1 MSIWLQT
8 YNEALG
14 MYNAAIITS
23 IFGAFCVTFAVL
35 ICWPKLVKDFG
46 PIGGFLSAAFI
57 IGTCW
62 IINHKLPGFG
72 FMTGLSTDTAGN
84 MMQYGLIHQGLRG
97 AAPWVDMGFAIGVGF
112 VTFDLLTAKK
122 GSRSVL
128 VKEAFPRWLTII
140 IGGVT
145 GGILAGLVGFTNAV
159 L

>member
-1 MSIWLQT
+1 MSDWLQT

-23 IFGAFCVTFAVL
+23 IFGAFCVAFAVL
-35 ICWPKLVKDFG
+35 ICWPKLVKNFG
-46 PIGGFLSAAFI
+46 PTGGFLAAAFI

-72 FMTGLSTDTAGN
+72 FSTGLATDSEGK
-84 MMQYGLIHQGLRG
+84 MMQFGLIHQGLRG
-97 AAPWVDMGFAIGVGF
+97 AAPWVDMGFAIAAGF
-112 VTFDLLTAKK
+112 VTSDLLTAKK
-122 GSRSVL
+122 GKRLAL

-140 IGGVT
+140 AGGIA
-145 GGILAGLVGFTNAV
+145 GGILAGLTGFTNAA

>member
-1 MSIWLQT
+1 MSNWLQT

-46 PIGGFLSAAFI
+46 TIGGFLAAAFI

-72 FMTGLSTDTAGN
+72 FMTGLATDSFGD
-84 MMQYGLIHQGLRG
+84 MMQFGLIHQGLRG
-97 AAPWVDMGFAIGVGF
+97 AAPWVDMGFAIGIGF
-112 VTFDLLTAKK
+112 VTFDLLMAKK
-122 GSRSVL
+122 GNRGAL
-128 VKEAFPRWLTII
+128 IKEAFPRWMTII
-140 IGGVT
+140 IGGVA
-145 GGILAGLVGFTNAV
+145 GGILAGLVGFTNAI

>member
-1 MSIWLQT
+1 MSNWLQIYSET
-8 YNEALG
+8 LG

-46 PIGGFLSAAFI
+46 PIGGFLAAAFI

-72 FMTGLSTDTAGN
+72 FMTGLANCPEGH
-84 MMQYGLIHQGLRG
+84 MMQFGLIHQGLRG
-97 AAPWVDMGFAIGVGF
+97 AAPWVDMGFAIGIGF
-112 VTFDLLTAKK
+112 VTFDLFKAKK
-122 GSRSVL
+122 GSRVAL
-128 VKEAFPRWLTII
+128 VKEAFPRWLAIVA
-140 IGGVT
+140 GGIA
-145 GGILAGLVGFTNAV
+145 GGILAGLTGYTNAA

>member
-1 MSIWLQT
+1 MISWLQT

-14 MYNAAIITS
+14 MYHAAIITS

-46 PIGGFLSAAFI
+46 PIGGFLAAAFI

-72 FMTGLSTDTAGN
+72 FTTGLATDLAGN
-84 MMQYGLIHQGLRG
+84 AMQFGLIHQGLRG
-97 AAPWVDMGFAIGVGF
+97 AAPWVDMGFAIAIGF
-112 VTFDLLTAKK
+112 VSLDLLTAKK
-122 GSRSVL
+122 GKRAAL
-128 VKEAFPRWLTII
+128 AKEAFPRWLTII
-140 IGGVT
+140 AGGIA
-145 GGILAGLVGFTNAV
+145 GGILAGLTGFTNAA